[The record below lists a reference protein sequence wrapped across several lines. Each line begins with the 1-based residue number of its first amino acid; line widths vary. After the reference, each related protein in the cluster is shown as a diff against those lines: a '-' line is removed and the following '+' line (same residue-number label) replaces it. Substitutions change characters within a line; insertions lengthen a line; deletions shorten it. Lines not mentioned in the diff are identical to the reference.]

1 MGLKKT
7 STFFSKRYNGVP
19 LSRGMPGMVG
29 YLRVHPQALTC
40 RARHLAMTSRGLRRG
55 AVQEEGNG
63 LRHATA
69 GCCGRRW
76 APRDRG
82 GMGHRGG
89 AHAAAAAARGLG
101 SSAPRG
107 DLGEVDLRSWGFKS
121 RASVLEILATDRQ
134 ISQQMSF
141 RFCFVLGPTTSRRVA
156 TRSIMRA
163 CILPRSV
170 GSCLPGVPRLH
181 YHDSSYC
188 PKLFALILM
197 APTPAP

>member
-1 MGLKKT
+1 
-7 STFFSKRYNGVP
+7 
-19 LSRGMPGMVG
+19 MVG

-63 LRHATA
+63 MPPRLRHATA
-69 GCCGRRW
+69 GCCQNRMLLSSIFLSRSAVGGRK
-76 APRDRG
+76 RG

-163 CILPRSV
+163 CILPRCILPRSA

-181 YHDSSYC
+181 YHDSSDC